1 MELKGQ
7 IKNKR
12 STGVKLDAQNDDFQ
26 KSPTRMVKSKRSFE
40 SIAPEGQKWTV
51 FLVKGEPSSKDRP
64 LCISLLI
71 LPL

>member
-12 STGVKLDAQNDDFQ
+12 STGVKLDGQNDDFQ
-26 KSPTRMVKSKRSFE
+26 KLPTRMVKSKRSFE
-40 SIAPEGQKWTV
+40 SIAPKGQKWTV
-51 FLVKGEPSSKDRP
+51 FSVKNELSSKDRQ
-64 LCISLLI
+64 LCLSVLI